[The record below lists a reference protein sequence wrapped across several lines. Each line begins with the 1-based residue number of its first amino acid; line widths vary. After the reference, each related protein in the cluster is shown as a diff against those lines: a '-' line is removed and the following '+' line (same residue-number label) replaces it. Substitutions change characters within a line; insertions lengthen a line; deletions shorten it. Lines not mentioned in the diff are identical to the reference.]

1 MAIRA
6 VMVLLALI
14 AVSLAGVRACG
25 GDAVESIV
33 TPQLAGV
40 WTTSAPGHTDR
51 FLQIRPGEIIFGQ
64 GDEGE
69 ARYPIVGVT
78 RTPRPRGNSK
88 YVVRYRLDK
97 VTETDG
103 TLEVLV
109 GPAGLR
115 ILSQPMVLWTE
126 AR

>member
-1 MAIRA
+1 MPIRA

-14 AVSLAGVRACG
+14 AVSLAWVRACNVE
-25 GDAVESIV
+25 AVESIV
-33 TPQLAGV
+33 TPQLAGI
-40 WTTSAPGHTDR
+40 WTTSSPGHSDR
-51 FLQIRPGEIIFGQ
+51 YIEIRPGEIVFGQ

-69 ARYPIVGVT
+69 ARYPVLGVT